1 MKKVALLGAVAWL
14 AARLAGADP
23 PAVDHQPVPC
33 TLPEKALTLCAT
45 ITSDKQVAKARVY
58 FRSAGEKFY
67 SFVDMVF
74 GGLNFCGTLPA
85 PREGKVKTLEYYV
98 QAIDDQ
104 FESTRTSTFQMAVQP
119 EGACE
124 FPPVEKDRAKSAAIT
139 VYATH
144 KDQGR
149 KLPDGFQGAGVSFV
163 PVVRK

>member
-1 MKKVALLGAVAWL
+1 MKKVALVGAVAWL

-104 FESTRTSTFQMAVQP
+104 FESTESQSGFCGGGTS
-119 EGACE
+119 
-124 FPPVEKDRAKSAAIT
+124 RA
-139 VYATH
+139 
-144 KDQGR
+144 
-149 KLPDGFQGAGVSFV
+149 
-163 PVVRK
+163 

>member
-1 MKKVALLGAVAWL
+1 MRKAALVAAAWL
-14 AARLAGADP
+14 VVGPAGADA

-45 ITSDKQVAKARVY
+45 VTSDKQVAKVRVY
-58 FRSAGEKFY
+58 FRPAGDKFY

-74 GGLNFCGTLPA
+74 GGLNFCGTLPG
-85 PREGKVKTLEYYV
+85 PREGKVKTLEYYI

-124 FPPVEKDRAKSAAIT
+124 FPPVEKDPAKAAAIT

-144 KDQGR
+144 KDQGK